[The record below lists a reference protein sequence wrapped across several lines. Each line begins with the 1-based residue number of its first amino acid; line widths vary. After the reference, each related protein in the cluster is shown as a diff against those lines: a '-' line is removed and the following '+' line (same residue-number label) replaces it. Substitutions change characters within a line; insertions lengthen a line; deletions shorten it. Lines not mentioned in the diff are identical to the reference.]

1 LQEAVKR
8 KIKLMKKTSGIRKQ
22 HSSCCPKAQQ
32 ANIQQERNQNILA
45 LFSLFQIL
53 YLNQKPLNTDVT
65 SCISKSKQAANKRAE
80 LDQHQLDTESE
91 SP

>member
-1 LQEAVKR
+1 
-8 KIKLMKKTSGIRKQ
+8 MKQ
-22 HSSCCPKAQQ
+22 HISCCPKAQQ